1 LNDWQLAGIV
11 TLQSGLPFSV
21 FQSIGAAVFNRA
33 DFAPGFSGS
42 AELDGSVQ
50 SRLNKF
56 FDTTAF
62 VAPAG
67 FGNSGRNIL
76 RGPGQRNVDFSVV
89 KFIPVTE
96 AVRAEFRT
104 EFFNIFN
111 FANFANPN
119 SNIAV
124 PATFGRIT
132 STSAGPRVIQFAMKV
147 HF

>member
-1 LNDWQLAGIV
+1 V

-21 FQSIGAAVFNRA
+21 FQAIGSGIFNRA
-33 DFAPGFSGS
+33 DFAAGFSGS
-42 AELDGSVQ
+42 ADLDGSVKN
-50 SRLNKF
+50 RLNKF

-67 FGNSGRNIL
+67 FGNTGRNIL
-76 RGPGQRNVDFSVV
+76 RGPGQSNVDFSVV
-89 KFIPVTE
+89 KFIPITE
-96 AVRAEFRT
+96 RTRAEFRS

-111 FANFANPN
+111 ITNFANPN

-132 STSAGPRVIQFAMKV
+132 STSAGPRVIQFALKV
-147 HF
+147 QF